1 MYSRDSGFNAGGVV
15 QVIRQAKAQAVSA
28 FQLGEPCADCEI
40 REIGVCSSLNPG
52 ELEQVRRIV
61 STLTLHA
68 GQAAIVEGEP
78 AQDLFNVIAGAVKL
92 YKLLPDGRRQIT
104 GFLSAG
110 DFLGIAYNDTYAYT
124 AEAVTD
130 VKLCR
135 FPRRR
140 LEALLPEHPAL
151 ERRLLGEAAHELV
164 AAQDQMLLLGRKTAM
179 ERVASFLLMLANRAA
194 RMRKSE
200 SRLEVPMTRT
210 DIGDYLG
217 LTTETVSRAIS
228 RMRDD
233 KIVSVETR
241 GHVVILDRE
250 ALERLTEG
258 E

>member
-1 MYSRDSGFNAGGVV
+1 M
-15 QVIRQAKAQAVSA
+15 QVFRHPKAQGSQAV
-28 FQLGEPCADCEI
+28 QLGEPCADCDI
-40 REIGVCSSLNPG
+40 REIGVCSSLEPA

-61 STLTLHA
+61 STLSLHA
-68 GQAAIVEGEP
+68 GQSAIVEGEP
-78 AQDLFNVIAGAVKL
+78 AQDLFNVISGAVKL

-104 GFLSAG
+104 GFLSTG
-110 DFLGIAYNDTYAYT
+110 DFLGIAFNDTYAYT
-124 AEAVTD
+124 AEAIND

-140 LEALLPEHPAL
+140 LEGLLPDYPML

-164 AAQDQMLLLGRKTAM
+164 AAQDQMLLLGRKTAL
-179 ERVASFLLMLANRAA
+179 ERVTSFLLMLSKRAA
-194 RMRKSE
+194 RMRKSD

-228 RMRDD
+228 RLRDD

-241 GHVVILDRE
+241 GQIVVLNRD

>member
-1 MYSRDSGFNAGGVV
+1 M
-15 QVIRQAKAQAVSA
+15 QVIRQPKAPGSLK
-28 FQLGEPCADCEI
+28 FELGEPCADCDI
-40 REIGVCSSLNPG
+40 REIGVCSSLEPV

-61 STLTLHA
+61 STLNLHA
-68 GQAAIVEGEP
+68 GQSAIVEGEP
-78 AQDLFNVIAGAVKL
+78 AQDLFNVISGAIKL

-110 DFLGIAYNDTYAYT
+110 DFLGIAFNDTYAYT
-124 AEAVTD
+124 AEAIND

-140 LEALLPEHPAL
+140 LEGLLSDYPML

-179 ERVASFLLMLANRAA
+179 ERVTSFLLMLAKRAT
-194 RMRKSE
+194 RTRKSD

-228 RMRDD
+228 RLRDD

-241 GHVVILDRE
+241 GQIVVLDRE
-250 ALERLTEG
+250 ALEHLTEG

>member
-1 MYSRDSGFNAGGVV
+1 M
-15 QVIRQAKAQAVSA
+15 
-28 FQLGEPCADCEI
+28 EPE
-40 REIGVCSSLNPG
+40 

-61 STLTLHA
+61 STLTLHP
-68 GQAAIVEGEP
+68 GQSAIVEGEP
-78 AQDLFNVIAGAVKL
+78 AQDLFNVIRRVREALQAPAGRSAADHR
-92 YKLLPDGRRQIT
+92 LPV
-104 GFLSAG
+104 SG

-124 AEAVTD
+124 AEAITD

-140 LEALLPEHPAL
+140 LDALLPDHPTL

-179 ERVASFLLMLANRAA
+179 ERVTSFLSMLAKRAA
-194 RMRKSE
+194 RMRKSTE
-200 SRLEVPMTRT
+200 NLEVPMTRT

-228 RMRDD
+228 RLRDD
-233 KIVSVETR
+233 KIVSVATR
-241 GHVVILDRE
+241 GQIVILDRE

>member
-1 MYSRDSGFNAGGVV
+1 MYSRDSGYSAGAVV
-15 QVIRQAKAQAVSA
+15 QVIRQAKAQAASA
-28 FQLGEPCADCEI
+28 FHLGEPCADCEI

-78 AQDLFNVIAGAVKL
+78 AQDLFNVITGAVKL

-135 FPRRR
+135 FPRQR

-179 ERVASFLLMLANRAA
+179 ERVASFLLMQAKRAS

-200 SRLEVPMTRT
+200 SRLDVPMTRT

-233 KIVSVETR
+233 KIVAVETR
-241 GHVVILDRE
+241 GQITILDRQ

>member
-1 MYSRDSGFNAGGVV
+1 M
-15 QVIRQAKAQAVSA
+15 QIIRQAKASPDSH
-28 FQLGEPCADCEI
+28 FHLGEPCADCEI
-40 REIGVCSSLNPG
+40 REIGVCSSMEPA
-52 ELEQVRRIV
+52 ELEEVRRIV
-61 STLTLHA
+61 STLTLHP
-68 GQAAIVEGEP
+68 GQSAIVEGEP
-78 AQDLFNVIAGAVKL
+78 AQDLFNVISGSVKL

-104 GFLSAG
+104 GFLSSG

-124 AEAVTD
+124 AEAITD

-140 LEALLPEHPAL
+140 LEALLPDHPTL

-179 ERVASFLLMLANRAA
+179 ERVTSFLSMLAKRAA
-194 RMRKSE
+194 RMRKSVE
-200 SRLEVPMTRT
+200 NLEVPMTRT

-228 RMRDD
+228 RLRDD
-233 KIVSVETR
+233 KVVSVATR
-241 GHVVILDRE
+241 GQIVILDRE